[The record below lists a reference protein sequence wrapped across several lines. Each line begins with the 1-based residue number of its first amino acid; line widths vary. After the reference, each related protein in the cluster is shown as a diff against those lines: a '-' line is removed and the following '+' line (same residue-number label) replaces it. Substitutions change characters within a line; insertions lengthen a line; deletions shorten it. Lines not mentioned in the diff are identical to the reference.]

1 MITSETILK
10 IVLSFF
16 LGAIIGLERELKG
29 KSAGFRTMI
38 LITTGSTIFTIISIL
53 IVKGAGNLN
62 GDPSRIAS
70 GIVAGIGFIG
80 AGVIFNMR
88 GTVKGLTTGA
98 TVWLSGAIGMGVGAG
113 YYLLSVFSTGLVLI
127 VLSAFKKLE
136 EEFEKRYDHFTIK
149 VILTYP
155 YSLEEILKKYGIT
168 KDKLKSISYRKED
181 IYYHW
186 SFMFLSSELD
196 EEEIIEKTMMLEGIE
211 KFELIKESL

>member
-1 MITSETILK
+1 MITTETILK

-53 IVKGAGNLN
+53 IVKGVNN
-62 GDPSRIAS
+62 FYGDPSRIAS

-88 GTVKGLTTGA
+88 GTIKGLTTGA

-113 YYLLSVFSTGLVLI
+113 YYILSVFSTALVLI
-127 VLSAFKKLE
+127 VLSALKKLE
-136 EEFEKRYDHFTIK
+136 EEFEKKYDHFTIR
-149 VILTYP
+149 VVLTYP
-155 YSLEEILKKYGIT
+155 YSIDEILEKYGISRN
-168 KDKLKSISYRKED
+168 KLKRISYRKEE

-186 SFMFLSSELD
+186 SFTFLSTELD
-196 EEEIIEKTMMLEGIE
+196 EEDIIEKTMRLEGIE
-211 KFELIKESL
+211 KFELVKESI